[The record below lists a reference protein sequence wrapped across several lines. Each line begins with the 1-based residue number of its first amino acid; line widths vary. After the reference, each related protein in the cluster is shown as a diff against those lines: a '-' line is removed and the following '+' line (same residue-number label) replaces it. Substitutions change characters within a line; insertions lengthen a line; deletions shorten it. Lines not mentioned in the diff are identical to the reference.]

1 MYAKKDGR
9 SISRETLE
17 YLRSQS
23 IKLWKKSKEIED
35 IADFCGV
42 HWTAV
47 YKWIRI
53 YKEKGVEGLKRRKA
67 KGAEPKLNKDDKK
80 QIISWLKKSAIEFGF
95 ETPLWDCKRIQRM
108 IKQELSKTIAIS
120 NLWHNLRK
128 WKLTPQKPEREA
140 LEKMNKRSRDG

>member
-1 MYAKKDGR
+1 MFLRYIDILFIVVKKINKYLNLKFVCQKDGR

-35 IADFCGV
+35 IADFCGL

-67 KGAEPKLNKDDKK
+67 RGIRTE
-80 QIISWLKKSAIEFGF
+80 
-95 ETPLWDCKRIQRM
+95 
-108 IKQELSKTIAIS
+108 IK
-120 NLWHNLRK
+120 
-128 WKLTPQKPEREA
+128 
-140 LEKMNKRSRDG
+140 

>member
-9 SISRETLE
+9 SISERNFRIFKKPIYKVVE
-17 YLRSQS
+17 
-23 IKLWKKSKEIED
+23 KSKEIED

-80 QIISWLKKSAIEFGF
+80 QIISWLKNLQLSSDLRPHYGIAKEFKG
-95 ETPLWDCKRIQRM
+95 
-108 IKQELSKTIAIS
+108 
-120 NLWHNLRK
+120 
-128 WKLTPQKPEREA
+128 
-140 LEKMNKRSRDG
+140 